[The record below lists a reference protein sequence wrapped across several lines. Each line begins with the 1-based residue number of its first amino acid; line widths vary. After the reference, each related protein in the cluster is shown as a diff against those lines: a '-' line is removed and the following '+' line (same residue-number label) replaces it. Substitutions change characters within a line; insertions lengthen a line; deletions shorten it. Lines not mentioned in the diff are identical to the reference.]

1 MRTLL
6 EEDAAKHE
14 RRRQEARLRALAH
27 PKSKRLLKAANA
39 LANQTR
45 FIQEYVGLCEK
56 IVKVTKLSQRQTVD
70 DLLPNFGMT
79 GKDLVDLMRKQLNSY
94 TYREGRRFQLFHAV
108 GIKSQKFINELNGLE
123 FDFDKKKVEYSTAG
137 EDDKAKIHEVYVTK
151 DLVETR
157 LNEKTGWWKFW
168 HPGQTKAMEA
178 YLDKANKLL
187 DTVQFPKTVPDAA
200 KAFANQGY
208 AFADPKSKA
217 ELEAEFARVADE
229 VNQKLADS
237 RNAREAKSAE
247 KRAKLD
253 EQRKQEMERQA
264 KLDKQAAEK
273 QKNLDEKLAQ
283 IQTEVDAVRGKDL
296 KDQLLEVRFRPSLNA
311 DELNKLYQLMRD
323 EFSPLL
329 HGDLPKGVK
338 TVVQMNWNKI
348 KWARDHVKNIG
359 GLTAAEIQNK
369 ESFLQQKIMKAEEDV
384 LKTEQLQGYKPITF
398 TELETIKLQQQLQA
412 DTGAKENAPKE
423 VAPKHDEPVVQK
435 EMSQK
440 EIN

>member
-1 MRTLL
+1 MPHREALRNFTKRTGYEFSNVDRIANVARTQDTLEGIEKWTIQSMRTLL

-56 IVKVTKLSQRQTVD
+56 IVKTTKLSQRQTVD

-108 GIKSQKFINELNGLE
+108 GIKSQKFIQELRGLE
-123 FDFDKKKVEYSTAG
+123 FDIADKGIKYSTAG
-137 EDDKAKIHEVYVTK
+137 EAEKARIHEAYVTK

-157 LNEKTGWWKFW
+157 LNDKSRFWKFF
-168 HPGQTKAMEA
+168 HPGQTKAMKA

-208 AFADPKSKA
+208 EFAKLNRKN
-217 ELEAEFARVADE
+217 ELEAEFARVANE
-229 VNQKLADS
+229 VNQKLAEPKA
-237 RNAREAKSAE
+237 ARDAKNAE
-247 KRAKLD
+247 KKAELD
-253 EQRKQEMERQA
+253 RQAEQERQA
-264 KLDKQAAEK
+264 RERQAAEK
-273 QKNLDEKLAQ
+273 EAQRAEAQKNLDEKLS
-283 IQTEVDAVRGKDL
+283 QTQAEADAVRGKDI

-311 DELNKLYQLMRD
+311 DELNKLYKLMRD

-348 KWARDHVKNIG
+348 KWAREHVKNIG
-359 GLTAAEIQNK
+359 GLTAAEI
-369 ESFLQQKIMKAEEDV
+369 
-384 LKTEQLQGYKPITF
+384 
-398 TELETIKLQQQLQA
+398 
-412 DTGAKENAPKE
+412 
-423 VAPKHDEPVVQK
+423 
-435 EMSQK
+435 
-440 EIN
+440 